1 MSETILQELCDILK
15 FAYQKEWI
23 STRDGNASY
32 RSKDDSFFYVTPSGV
47 RKQLITPDMLCQIK
61 PNCESVKNFEKLE
74 NFERLDKNVDLEP
87 TGEICLHMLFQSKIP
102 DNISSRFVLHLHPTY
117 TVAAMYAGINLQDL
131 ADDFPEINRYTRVG
145 PNVPKIA
152 PITKDLAVASAKA
165 LNLDKESGEISYDII
180 GLDRHGIIAIGDS
193 PLEVLEHVERVESV
207 CKIVL
212 AARLNNKSD

>member
-61 PNCESVKNFEKLE
+61 PTFESLEKLE
-74 NFERLDKNVDLEP
+74 RLETFERLDKNVDLEP

-180 GLDRHGIIAIGDS
+180 GLDRHGIIAIGNS